1 MLVDIDPEITEV
13 CSSHS
18 AIVALNGGSL
28 VHPKVTIV
36 NEDAY
41 TFVER
46 ERANQMFDVVIIDLP
61 DPNDEGLSKLYS
73 VAFYKLVGDI
83 LNPRGTMVTQ
93 STSPFFARHAFW
105 CIHQSIEEAGW
116 HTYAY
121 HVDVPSMGNWGFNLA
136 SKTPCDVTDIRLTVE
151 TNFLTDN
158 LVGAMFKFGKDVA
171 EVETRL
177 NKLLKPVL
185 MFYYDDEKWRFY

>member
-1 MLVDIDPEITEV
+1 MKMPTYSWNASGRIRLLMWLSV
-13 CSSHS
+13 
-18 AIVALNGGSL
+18 
-28 VHPKVTIV
+28 
-36 NEDAY
+36 
-41 TFVER
+41 
-46 ERANQMFDVVIIDLP
+46 DLP

-83 LNPRGTMVTQ
+83 LSPGGTMVTQ

-121 HVDVPSMGNWGFNLA
+121 HVEVPSMGNWGFNLA
-136 SKTPCDVTDIRLTVE
+136 SKTPCDVENIRLKVDTE
-151 TNFLTDN
+151 FLTDN
-158 LVGAMFKFGKDVA
+158 LAGAMFQFGKDVA